1 MAIDPN
7 NLSATAV
14 LTFDDEFDTLSLW
27 NGVTGTW
34 EASYPWAG
42 PSGGTNT
49 ANSEMQWFINPNYV
63 PTQAVN
69 PFSVSNGILTIEA
82 APSSPAIEAITGY
95 PYTSGMITTAH
106 SFVQTFGY
114 FEIRAQLPAG
124 QGLWPAFWMLPTDM
138 TWPPEIDIMQAIGSE
153 PNTNYTFVHYGA
165 ELATGQA
172 NVATGATTGF
182 HTYGVN
188 WQKDMITWYF
198 DGHQVFQ
205 TANPSDVVKP
215 MYLLAN
221 LSVGGSEP
229 GSPDA
234 TTVFPADLKID
245 YIRAYE
251 AMPDPVAVNQ
261 TLIDLSISAPATH
274 YINGTAAN
282 ETITG
287 TAANDFLDSWG
298 GADVIN
304 GGLGDDQYLVYT
316 SKAKVIENFDSGID
330 TVRSGSTTFTLP
342 DHVENGVLVGNGN
355 KIDNGSQT
363 LIGNALDNL
372 MVSNSSKYANVLNGG
387 DGNDQI
393 FAGKGA
399 DVLTGGAGDDQFVFS
414 NIPLKPGHI
423 TDFTVGSDL
432 IDLTHLFEKI
442 NYNGPDPIAD
452 HLLTLTANSRGG
464 TNVFFDA
471 DGTGVGKAVQITAV
485 DHVLPV
491 FLNLQAE
498 IWFHI

>member
-1 MAIDPN
+1 METEGD
-7 NLSATAV
+7 
-14 LTFDDEFDTLSLW
+14 
-27 NGVTGTW
+27 
-34 EASYPWAG
+34 
-42 PSGGTNT
+42 
-49 ANSEMQWFINPNYV
+49 
-63 PTQAVN
+63 
-69 PFSVSNGILTIEA
+69 
-82 APSSPAIEAITGY
+82 
-95 PYTSGMITTAH
+95 
-106 SFVQTFGY
+106 
-114 FEIRAQLPAG
+114 
-124 QGLWPAFWMLPTDM
+124 
-138 TWPPEIDIMQAIGSE
+138 
-153 PNTNYTFVHYGA
+153 
-165 ELATGQA
+165 
-172 NVATGATTGF
+172 
-182 HTYGVN
+182 
-188 WQKDMITWYF
+188 K
-198 DGHQVFQ
+198 
-205 TANPSDVVKP
+205 
-215 MYLLAN
+215 
-221 LSVGGSEP
+221 
-229 GSPDA
+229 
-234 TTVFPADLKID
+234 
-245 YIRAYE
+245 
-251 AMPDPVAVNQ
+251 
-261 TLIDLSISAPATH
+261 
-274 YINGTAAN
+274 YINRYPGQV
-282 ETITG
+282 EQS
-287 TAANDFLDSWG
+287 DRG
-298 GADVIN
+298 GR
-304 GGLGDDQYLVYT
+304 GDDQYLVYT

-452 HLLTLTANSRGG
+452 HLLTLTSNSRGG

-471 DGTGVGKAVQITAV
+471 DGAGVGKAVQITAV